1 MEENLNITDIKQ
13 SGLSD
18 SDTKLIQRELEIH
31 EKVKLAVKKQA
42 LLNRVISSDD
52 ITREIEELR
61 EQAIEAHSFDLPTF
75 VQQIEIQK
83 KLLTRKKPVPL
94 PDLRSP
100 YFAHIEIFQNGK
112 LQDILIG
119 HETFIDNELDVKII
133 DWRNAP
139 IAHVFFEYR
148 VGDSYEENI
157 KGRVFQG
164 EVKLRNIL
172 TFEKGVL
179 SGIKLDSVNLM
190 LDNGTWIRQEST
202 LCELKGG
209 QSQATR
215 GFTYTG
221 RSTLNFEI
229 SSLLDQDQYQAL
241 NQDESKPL
249 LILGQAGCG
258 KTTVALHRI
267 SSLFYKDPQKFTQHK
282 QLVLVPAE
290 GLARLSRKL
299 LANLRMEKV
308 RVMTFDDWMSWQC
321 RYLIKD
327 LPTTTV
333 LDTPPRVSRFKRSSG
348 ILKVLPLLE
357 KIRIKDFSNQV
368 KDKLYFI
375 PKAASYFETA
385 ICSHLT
391 DRVKLLRAFCQKELE
406 GQNIN
411 QQTRDKRKSLV
422 DNVCSSLYQQ
432 IFWIGRDRI
441 ELLSNMDLLNKVIE
455 YSTGLQPSIAKEV
468 YARGVLQFSEKTE
481 SVPEGFDPVDN
492 KAIDEDTPFDLA
504 DTIDIED
511 YSIMLAILRQYT
523 GDMATPLAR
532 IHTYSH
538 IVLDEAQELS
548 PVDLSVISSTLEED
562 SSVTIAGDGVQQ
574 TDETTVFSSWEE
586 VLTALKVEHVDPLF
600 LKTNYRTTR
609 QIFEYANKILAGGSS
624 TQVSFTT
631 RSIKDGPRVNF
642 TRYFDEGISYLELKD
657 VVENLMYKEPKSS
670 LAIICKDSSKAESVF
685 EILKDSG
692 NVRLVTDG
700 KFEFTP
706 GVDITTV
713 PEIKG
718 LEFDY
723 VIIPD
728 ADSKTYPDTDEARR
742 ALHVAV
748 TRAIHQLWVLCV
760 GVKSFILPEQ

>member
-1 MEENLNITDIKQ
+1 MEKILNNTDIKH
-13 SGLSD
+13 SGLSSND
-18 SDTKLIQRELEIH
+18 IKLIEEELKIH
-31 EKVKLAVKKQA
+31 ERVKLAVKKQA
-42 LLNRVISSDD
+42 LLNRVLSSED
-52 ITREIEELR
+52 ITREISELR

-75 VQQIEIQK
+75 IQQIEIQK
-83 KLLTRKKPVPL
+83 KLLTRIKPVPL

-100 YFAHIEIFQNGK
+100 YFAHMKLYQNGK
-112 LQDILIG
+112 VQDVLIG
-119 HETFIDNELDVKII
+119 HETFIDNDLDIKII

-139 IAHVFFEYR
+139 VAHIFFEYR
-148 VGDSYEENI
+148 QEDTYEEVI
-157 KGRVFQG
+157 KDRTLSGKV
-164 EVKLRNIL
+164 ELRNIL

-179 SGIKLDSVNLM
+179 SGIKTDTDNLM
-190 LDNGTWIRQEST
+190 YDGSLWIKQQSSN
-202 LCELKGG
+202 LELQGG
-209 QSQATR
+209 ELQATR
-215 GFTYTG
+215 GFTYSG
-221 RSTLNFEI
+221 KSTLNFEI
-229 SSLLDQDQYQAL
+229 SSLLDKEQYQAL
-241 NQDESKPL
+241 NQDQAKPL

-267 SSLFYKDPQKFTQHK
+267 SSLFYKDPQKYAQHK

-290 GLARLSRKL
+290 GLARLSKRL

-308 RVMTFDDWMSWQC
+308 RVLTFDDWMGWQC

-333 LDTPPRVSRFKRSSG
+333 YDTPPRVSRFKRSSG

-357 KIRIKDFSNQV
+357 KIRVKDFSNQI

-375 PKAASYFETA
+375 PKAAPYFESV
-385 ICSHLT
+385 ISSHLT
-391 DRVKLLRAFCQKELE
+391 DKVKLLRNFCLKELE

-411 QQTRDKRKSLV
+411 QQTRDKRRSII
-422 DNVCSSLYQQ
+422 DNVSSSLYQQ

-441 ELLSNMDLLNKVIE
+441 ELLSNMDLLNQVISFSPE
-455 YSTGLQPSIAKEV
+455 LQPSIAKEV
-468 YARGVLQFSEKTE
+468 HSRGILQFAEKTE

-492 KAIDEDTPFDLA
+492 KGVDEDTPFDLA

-511 YSIMLAILRQYT
+511 FSIMLSILKYYT

-548 PVDLSVISSTLEED
+548 PVDLNVISSTLEEEG
-562 SSVTIAGDGVQQ
+562 SITIAGDGVQQ

-586 VLTALKVEHVDPLF
+586 VLSMLKVEHVDPLF
-600 LKTNYRTTR
+600 LKTNYRTTK
-609 QIFEYANKILAGGSS
+609 QIFKYANSVLAGGKN
-624 TQVSFTT
+624 TKVSFLT
-631 RSIKDGPRVNF
+631 RSIKEGPEVNF

-657 VVENLMYKEPKSS
+657 VVENLLAREPKSS
-670 LAIICKDSSKAESVF
+670 LAIICKEASKAEAIYDV
-685 EILKDSG
+685 LKDSG

-700 KFEFTP
+700 KFDFSP
-706 GVDITTV
+706 GVDVTTV

-728 ADSKTYPDTDEARR
+728 ADSRTYPDTDESRR
-742 ALHVAV
+742 MLHVAM
-748 TRAIHQLWVLCV
+748 TRAIHQLWVMCV
-760 GVKSFILPEQ
+760 GVKSFILPD